1 MGTGGRVVYLADSL
15 IRCSRKTSVLT
26 HGTPGKDPWLFAGAG
41 DDPPHRLASTLSAQ
55 NAAVHTLKRNESDG
69 FGRSATVPKN
79 AL

>member
-55 NAAVHTLKRNESDG
+55 NAAVHTLKRNERGS
-69 FGRSATVPKN
+69 FSRWTSSVEN